1 MRAVLIILSLTAGL
15 ALAACQPAAIVHDKA
30 YFASHPAER
39 AQTLAACRNDAGQL
53 GGTPNCVNAI
63 QADADAEHQ
72 RVFHSTPSPAPGV
85 NNANHL

>member
-1 MRAVLIILSLTAGL
+1 MRAVLITLSLAAGL

-30 YFASHPAER
+30 YFASHPVER
-39 AQTLAACRNDAGQL
+39 AQSLAACRNDAGRL

-72 RVFHSTPSPAPGV
+72 RVFHSTPPPAPGV
-85 NNANHL
+85 NNASHL